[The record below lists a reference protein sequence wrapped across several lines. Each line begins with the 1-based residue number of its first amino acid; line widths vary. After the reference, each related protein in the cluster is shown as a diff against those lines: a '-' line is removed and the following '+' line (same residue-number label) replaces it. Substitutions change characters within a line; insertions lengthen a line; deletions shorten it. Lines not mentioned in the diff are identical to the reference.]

1 MSRVQKD
8 PLRPLRPEERSHLER
23 VSRALGLPAA
33 LVARAKVLLAV
44 ADGHSYIEAALRA
57 GRRTGDAVAA
67 LVSLFNRQGLAALEP
82 PHAGGPAILYDAA
95 AKERILA
102 EFRRKPDRER
112 DGTATWSLT
121 TLQRALRRAPDGL
134 PCVSTYTI
142 WCVLRE
148 AGLSWQ
154 RDRSWCHTGEAKRR
168 RKRGGVVVEV
178 EVHDPDAAPKKVLIE
193 QAYTEGER
201 LGLAVRPYGLCQ
213 GSLTCPGGT
222 WWSGGLAAGAPDRMR
237 RLA

>member
-1 MSRVQKD
+1 MTRLQKD

-57 GRRTGDAVAA
+57 GRRTGDAVAG

-134 PCVSTYTI
+134 PFVSTWMIFQT
-142 WCVLRE
+142 LHE
-148 AGLSWQ
+148 AGYTWQ
-154 RDRSWCHTGEAKRR
+154 ESRTWCHTGTAT
-168 RKRGGVVVEV
+168 RKRKDGTVVQVT
-178 EVHDPDAAPKKVLIE
+178 DPAATPKK
-193 QAYTEGER
+193 R
-201 LGLAVRPYGLCQ
+201 
-213 GSLTCPGGT
+213 
-222 WWSGGLAAGAPDRMR
+222 
-237 RLA
+237 

>member
-8 PLRPLRPEERSHLER
+8 PLRPLRTEERSHLER

-134 PCVSTYTI
+134 PFVSTYTI

-148 AGLSWQ
+148 AGLRWQ

-193 QAYTEGER
+193 QAYTEAER

>member
-1 MSRVQKD
+1 MAALKKD

-23 VSRALGLPAA
+23 LNRALGLPAA

-44 ADGHSYIEAALRA
+44 ANGSSYTPAARLA

-67 LVSLFNRQGLAALEP
+67 LVSLFNRQGLTAIEP
-82 PHAGGPAILYDAA
+82 RHAGGPAIVYDAA
-95 AKERILA
+95 AKERILR
-102 EFRRKPDRER
+102 EFHRKPDRER

-134 PCVSTYTI
+134 PFVSSYTI
-142 WCVLRE
+142 WVVLHE

-154 RDRSWCHTGEAKRR
+154 RDRSWCKTGAAMRR

-178 EVHDPDAAPKKVLIE
+178 EVFDPDAVAKKALIE
-193 QAYTEGER
+193 QAYTEAPR
-201 LGLAVRPYGLCQ
+201 LGMSVGGMDGTGPYQALPPTRVR
-213 GSLTCPGGT
+213 
-222 WWSGGLAAGAPDRMR
+222 
-237 RLA
+237 